1 MERIVPRP
9 LNALIVEDSED
20 DAALVVRELR
30 NAGFE
35 VFGER
40 VETAADMRAALA
52 GRHWD
57 VVISDYAM
65 PHFSGLA
72 ALKLMRE
79 SGRDLPFIL
88 VSGVAGEEQGVE
100 AMRLGAHDYLMKKNL
115 PRLAPAVE
123 RELQEAEIRRQR
135 RRMDE
140 QIHTLNHDLER
151 RVTSRTAE
159 LAAKNDEM
167 EDFTFS
173 VAYDLQT
180 PLRRIQGDCNILA
193 GAQLD
198 PDARK
203 ALEAI
208 VKGAGQMTTLI
219 EDLLRLFKVTHQELK
234 LQATGLNPLVEG
246 VLRELRPE
254 TQGREIQWRIGDL
267 PSLECDP
274 SLVREA
280 LSNLLS
286 NAVKYTR
293 PRKPAVI
300 EVGKKTING
309 EAVIFIKD
317 NGVGFDMQ
325 YADKLF
331 AALQHLH
338 PREEFEGAGLGLA
351 IVKQVVRKH
360 GGRVWAE
367 TEVDHGATFY
377 FTLGAPVQL
386 AKDPVLASLSAR

>member
-1 MERIVPRP
+1 MQRP

-20 DAALVVRELR
+20 DAVLLVRELR

-40 VETAADMRAALA
+40 VETAADMRTALA
-52 GRHWD
+52 KRHWD
-57 VVISDYAM
+57 VIISDYAM

-72 ALKLMRE
+72 ALKLLRE

-140 QIHTLNHDLER
+140 EIHTLNHDLER

-173 VAYDLQT
+173 VAYELQT
-180 PLRRIQGDCNILA
+180 PLRSIQGDCNILA
-193 GAQLD
+193 GVQLD
-198 PDARK
+198 PDAQK
-203 ALEAI
+203 ALDAI
-208 VKGAGQMTTLI
+208 VKTAGQMTTLI
-219 EDLLRLFKVTHQELK
+219 EELLRLFKISHQQLK
-234 LQATGLNPLVEG
+234 LQATGLNSLVEG
-246 VLRELRPE
+246 VLRELQPE
-254 TQGREIQWRIGDL
+254 TQGRKIQWQIGDL
-267 PSLECDP
+267 PCLECDP
-274 SLVREA
+274 GLVKEA

-293 PRKPAVI
+293 PRNPAVI
-300 EVGKKTING
+300 EIGKKMVNG
-309 EAVIFIKD
+309 QAVIFVKD
-317 NGVGFDMQ
+317 NGVGFDVQ

-331 AALQHLH
+331 SALHHLH
-338 PREEFEGAGLGLA
+338 RREEFEGAGLGLA
-351 IVKQVVRKH
+351 IVKQVVEKH

-367 TEVDHGATFY
+367 TEVDRGATFY
-377 FTLGAPVQL
+377 FTLGAPVQHPRE
-386 AKDPVLASLSAR
+386 PVLASLSTR